1 MAASASELSARL
13 YNYRDARRAG
23 CDADVALQ
31 QTVRTRGLGTQIQL
45 STDDESGMG
54 LLLQVGLEPVIE
66 SFSKHAWQ
74 RAAVLVLFCVVA
86 VMFN

>member
-1 MAASASELSARL
+1 MAASASGLSARL

-45 STDDESGMG
+45 STEDESGMVYYCRSAWN
-54 LLLQVGLEPVIE
+54 LLSNHSVSTRGN
-66 SFSKHAWQ
+66 
-74 RAAVLVLFCVVA
+74 VLLF
-86 VMFN
+86 